1 MAIRNIIEYSDPSLR
16 RKSRPVEKF
25 DARMRELLDDLA
37 ETMYASE
44 GVGLAA
50 PQVGVLRRAIV
61 VDALDG
67 LGLLVCGNPRLISA
81 EGEQDGPE
89 GCLSIPGRQGY
100 VVRPQRVTVA
110 YQDREGNEQTVTAEG
125 YRARALCHEMDHLDG
140 QLFIDI
146 MHDEIEVDE
155 DGE

>member
-67 LGLLVCGNPRLISA
+67 LGLLVCVNPRLISA
-81 EGEQDGPE
+81 EGEQ
-89 GCLSIPGRQGY
+89 
-100 VVRPQRVTVA
+100 
-110 YQDREGNEQTVTAEG
+110 TAR
-125 YRARALCHEMDHLDG
+125 RAA
-140 QLFIDI
+140 
-146 MHDEIEVDE
+146 
-155 DGE
+155 